1 MKRLLTWVT
10 ATPLVLLAAV
20 ALLLCCCTSSW
31 LPDSSGFVTINQ
43 HGKVVLFDLASGQE
57 KEIVPG
63 AKVPQFGSVAVA
75 PDSQRIAVA
84 KMVPVKGQAEI
95 QLSVYSLTGELQHR
109 AESIVVQP
117 NDEPYQVLA
126 IACCWSP
133 DGKQILLCPF
143 GKDAMSIRYDLATQ
157 QVQRF
162 EDAIP
167 LGLVGFEPLPFR
179 AAVPFLPDSSGFL
192 SFGVPP
198 AQGPQATEPASIRLC
213 SFAAPESARSQPF
226 AYSPAASERF
236 VPPEDAGAERE
247 RVHLPVRWSQDRLL
261 LTRGHG
267 YLVVDPQ
274 TKTVDYRQDPEIA
287 KLAAYAEQ
295 HDVRVVDLL
304 GDELVVQMKLP
315 GQLVEIADRETG
327 EVRGKV
333 QLPEQQSF
341 PFTVAV
347 APNRQF
353 VLVSTLLPQPQ
364 YWVFDVTGKP
374 IHQGTIGQ
382 ASGQK

>member
-10 ATPLVLLAAV
+10 ATPMVLLAAV
-20 ALLLCCCTSSW
+20 ALLLCCCTANW
-31 LPDSSGFVTINQ
+31 LPDSSGFVTISQ
-43 HGKVVLFDLASGQE
+43 QGKVVLFDLASGQE

-95 QLSVYSLTGELQHR
+95 QLSVYAITGELQHR

-126 IACCWSP
+126 NVCCWSP

-143 GKDAMSIRYDLATQ
+143 GNDAMSIRYDLATQ

-162 EDAIP
+162 EGVLP
-167 LGLVGFEPLPFR
+167 LGLMGFDSLPLR

-192 SFGVPP
+192 SFGVPQ
-198 AQGPQATEPASIRLC
+198 AGGPQVTEPAPIRLC
-213 SFAAPESARSQPF
+213 SFAPEGAAPSQPF
-226 AYSPAASERF
+226 AYTPAASERF
-236 VPPEDAGAERE
+236 APPEDAGAEGE
-247 RVHLPVRWSQDRLL
+247 RVHLPAHWSQGKLL
-261 LTRGHG
+261 MTRGQG
-267 YLVVDPQ
+267 YLVVDPE
-274 TKTVDYRQDPEIA
+274 TKTVDYREDPKIA
-287 KLAAYAEQ
+287 KLAAHAQQ

-304 GDELVVQMKLP
+304 GDKLVVQMKSP
-315 GQLVEIADRETG
+315 GQLIEIADRETG

-333 QLPEQQSF
+333 DLPNQQSF
-341 PFTVAV
+341 PITVAV

-353 VLVSTLLPQPQ
+353 LLVTCSMPQPQ
-364 YWVFDVTGKP
+364 FWVFDVNGKQIKTG
-374 IHQGTIGQ
+374 
-382 ASGQK
+382 S